1 LPGTERVWEAFWH
14 LTTDREIGMGV
25 GPVPWTAM
33 DRYAAR
39 HAIDD
44 PDDFDEFV
52 ELITAMDQAYLD
64 HCRTEQDR
72 QAKASK
78 SASRGRR

>member
-1 LPGTERVWEAFWH
+1 
-14 LTTDREIGMGV
+14 MGV
-25 GPVPWTAM
+25 GPIPWTAM

-52 ELITAMDQAYLD
+52 ELITAMDQAYLH
-64 HCRTEQDR
+64 HCPTEQDR
-72 QAKASK
+72 QAKAAK
-78 SASRGRR
+78 SSSRGRR